1 MGNLMLSLKVALISA
16 AVVSAAVVFK
26 FFVPLVSDFIVSD
39 IPSLYTIIL
48 SYLRPPYL
56 YLLINGII
64 ISIVASSKF
73 RPKSGTNPG
82 PAPVPADRMS
92 VNAYNGARESGIST
106 SNVYSNVVESG
117 FGYGDEAAVSAAKIS
132 SVEEAY
138 NGATFRDVYIDD
150 AGSGYDYGDA
160 TVVED
165 RTAETESVVMDG
177 GDNTVKAPE
186 RIHTAELLNLLSE
199 VEKLPVSRR
208 FAQRKTLKAPH
219 HLPEGKALGVTK
231 SKRHDTLESTWK
243 MITEGRH
250 MPLTRHLK
258 KSDTWERVQKEQQ
271 HASGS
276 TPLLPN
282 KMKKSETFSDGQA
295 TTSDTTKNQ
304 SPVTRSSESGKLR
317 REPSLSQ
324 DDLNRRV
331 EAFIK
336 KFNEEMR
343 LQRQESLNQY
353 QEMIRRGANERFD
366 GNFEG

>member
-16 AVVSAAVVFK
+16 AVVSAAVIFK
-26 FFVPLVSDFIVSD
+26 LFVPLVSDFIVSD

-73 RPKSGTNPG
+73 HPRSVTNPA
-82 PAPVPADRMS
+82 PAPVPADRVS
-92 VNAYNGARESGIST
+92 VNAYNGAGPAGDESGIST
-106 SNVYSNVVESG
+106 SDVYSNAVEIG
-117 FGYGDEAAVSAAKIS
+117 FGYGDAAAVPAAKTS

-150 AGSGYDYGDA
+150 GGSGYDYGDA

-165 RTAETESVVMDG
+165 RTADTERVVMDG

-186 RIHTAELLNLLSE
+186 RMDTAELLSLLSE
-199 VEKLPVSRR
+199 VEKPPVSRR
-208 FAQRKTLKAPH
+208 FAQRKTVKALH

-231 SKRHDTLESTWK
+231 PKRHDTLESTWK
-243 MITEGRH
+243 TITEGRH

-271 HASGS
+271 HASSS
-276 TPLLPN
+276 TVFPN
-282 KMKKSETFSDGQA
+282 KTKKSETLSDGKA
-295 TTSDTTKNQ
+295 TTASGTTKDQ

-317 REPSLSQ
+317 KEPSLSQ
-324 DDLNRRV
+324 DELNRRV

-336 KFNEEMR
+336 KVNEEMR

-353 QEMIRRGANERFD
+353 QAMIRRGAN
-366 GNFEG
+366 

>member
-16 AVVSAAVVFK
+16 AVVSAAVIFK
-26 FFVPLVSDFIVSD
+26 PFVPLLSDFIVSD

-73 RPKSGTNPG
+73 QRKSATNPA
-82 PAPVPADRMS
+82 PVPVPADRVS
-92 VNAYNGARESGIST
+92 VNAYNGAGDESGIST
-106 SNVYSNVVESG
+106 SDVYSNAVEIG
-117 FGYGDEAAVSAAKIS
+117 FGYGDAAAVPAAKTS

-150 AGSGYDYGDA
+150 GGSGYDYGDA

-165 RTAETESVVMDG
+165 RTADTERVVMDG

-186 RIHTAELLNLLSE
+186 RMDTAELLSLLSE
-199 VEKLPVSRR
+199 VEKPPVSRR
-208 FAQRKTLKAPH
+208 FAQRKTVKALH

-231 SKRHDTLESTWK
+231 PKRHDTLESTWK
-243 MITEGRH
+243 TITEGRH

-276 TPLLPN
+276 TPPFPN
-282 KMKKSETFSDGQA
+282 KTKKSETLSDGKA
-295 TTSDTTKNQ
+295 TTTSGTTKDQ
-304 SPVTRSSESGKLR
+304 SPVTRSSESSKLR
-317 REPSLSQ
+317 KEPSLSH
-324 DDLNRRV
+324 DELNRRV

-336 KFNEEMR
+336 KVNEEMR

-353 QEMIRRGANERFD
+353 QEIIRRGAN
-366 GNFEG
+366 